1 MSQKPA
7 IVTAERFAS
16 GLTYKEY
23 MAQIK
28 QYKDRFEQ
36 YYNSAKISPDDAA
49 CFKKAS
55 QGKNGA
61 VRILALAEDWSSDVY
76 RELPVIARIAEAGGM
91 ELRIFPRDAN
101 LDIMNLF
108 LNQGKFQSIPVAVF
122 YTKDMRY
129 ITHWIERSVLANQE
143 RAIMEADI
151 KKAMPNLTPEEFR
164 LEARKRREPRYAAW
178 QQETVREIRRL
189 LTEKLKI

>member
-76 RELPVIARIAEAGGM
+76 RELPVIARIAEAVKFAGDSPWP
-91 ELRIFPRDAN
+91 EPEDA
-101 LDIMNLF
+101 LDD
-108 LNQGKFQSIPVAVF
+108 VF
-122 YTKDMRY
+122 
-129 ITHWIERSVLANQE
+129 SAAQE
-143 RAIMEADI
+143 E
-151 KKAMPNLTPEEFR
+151 
-164 LEARKRREPRYAAW
+164 KR
-178 QQETVREIRRL
+178 
-189 LTEKLKI
+189 